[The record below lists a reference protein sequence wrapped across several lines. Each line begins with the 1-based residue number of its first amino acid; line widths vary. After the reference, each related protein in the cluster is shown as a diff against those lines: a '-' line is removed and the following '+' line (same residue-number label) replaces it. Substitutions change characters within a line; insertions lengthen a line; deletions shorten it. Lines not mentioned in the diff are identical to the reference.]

1 MRQWVGEVE
10 DQEVLLLLPA
20 LCRFQSRFSFSLK
33 QAVVEDPRPVLGL
46 P

>member
-1 MRQWVGEVE
+1 MRQRVGQVE
-10 DQEVLLLLPA
+10 DQGVLLLPA
-20 LCRFQSRFSFSLK
+20 LCRFQSQYLFSLK